1 MEKDKYFT
9 LKDYN
14 NMGWF
19 SKKEQPGKREE
30 VPLTLPEL
38 PKLPEFPKLDEDHDS
53 DDKIVHKLPS
63 FPTTSIGN
71 KFSQNTI
78 KEAVSGKKEEEVFD
92 ANDFELPEDYE
103 EIQKMHQP
111 LRKPMTREIG
121 PSIKKGE
128 GEPVFIRIDK
138 FEESLHVFEKAKH
151 QIKEVEKL
159 LKDIKK
165 IRTKEEDELEFWE
178 KEMQS
183 IKNQVEK
190 VDQDIF
196 SKIE

>member
-1 MEKDKYFT
+1 
-9 LKDYN
+9 
-14 NMGWF
+14 MGWF
-19 SKKEQPGKREE
+19 SKKEQSGKEE
-30 VPLTLPEL
+30 DSPPTLPEL
-38 PKLPEFPKLDEDHDS
+38 PKLPEFPKLDEDQDS
-53 DDKIVHKLPS
+53 EENIMHQLPR
-63 FPTTSIGN
+63 FPTTSLGN
-71 KFSQNTI
+71 KFSQHTI
-78 KEAVSGKKEEEVFD
+78 KEAVSGKKEEEVLD

-121 PSIKKGE
+121 LSGKNRE
-128 GEPVFIRIDK
+128 EEPVFIRIDK

-159 LKDIKK
+159 LKDIKR